1 MELDLL
7 GARILVGP
15 VLVVP
20 VPGSGAATGPYA
32 VTEIRSVVGHRRIA
46 VISDTNVAPIHAQP
60 LARAL
65 GAPAE
70 DCFNVPAGEASK
82 SRAEWS
88 RLTDAMLARGFGR
101 DTVVLAIGGGV
112 VGDLAGFVAAT
123 FMRGVPFIQVPTS
136 LLAMIDAA
144 IGGKT
149 GLDTGAGKNLVGAFH
164 QPLLVIADPR
174 TLETLPPAHFRNGL
188 AEALKHAVITGASEL
203 EWLVSRA
210 PRLVGSSGP
219 ETAVVAELVE
229 RNVRIKIAVV
239 ARDEREGGVRKT
251 LNFGHTIGHAIETV
265 SGYSMPHGECVA
277 IGMRAEAMIAQA
289 LGLAS
294 ESFSARVSEGLR
306 ALVLPLLPAS
316 PMRAEDVLA
325 ATRTDKKARD
335 GTVEYALMSEVGAP
349 VDRDTGYGTRVP
361 DEIVVAALA
370 RAFAA

>member
-15 VLVVP
+15 VLAP
-20 VPGSGAATGPYA
+20 PAPGRGAATVPTA
-32 VTEIRSVVGHRRIA
+32 VTEIRSAVGRRRIA

-149 GLDTGAGKNLVGAFH
+149 GVDTGAGKNLVGAFH

-203 EWLVSRA
+203 EWLVNRA
-210 PRLVGSSGP
+210 PRLVGSSDP

-229 RNVRIKIAVV
+229 RNVRIKTAVV

-265 SGYSMPHGECVA
+265 SGYSMLHGECVA

-349 VDRDTGYGTRVP
+349 VGRDTGYGTRVP
-361 DEIVVAALA
+361 DEIVVSALA